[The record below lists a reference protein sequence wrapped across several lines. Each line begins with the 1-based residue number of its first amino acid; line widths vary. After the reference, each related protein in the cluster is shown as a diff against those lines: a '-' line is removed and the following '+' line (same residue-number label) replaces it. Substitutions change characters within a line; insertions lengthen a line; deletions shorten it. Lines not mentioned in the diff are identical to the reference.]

1 MAAQGEPDPVRAAAG
16 SGERGPAGRGPAAAG
31 AGAGRMAFLTLRF
44 GVELWTFVVLAMAG
58 ASASAG
64 LAARIVLAIAGPLVF
79 AVIWGLFMGPR
90 ARRRLRNPRRL
101 IAELVIFAVSG
112 ALAGVSG
119 HWLAAV
125 IYLVVAIGA
134 AALSQVI
141 VPEP

>member
-1 MAAQGEPDPVRAAAG
+1 
-16 SGERGPAGRGPAAAG
+16 
-31 AGAGRMAFLTLRF
+31 
-44 GVELWTFVVLAMAG
+44 
-58 ASASAG
+58 
-64 LAARIVLAIAGPLVF
+64 
-79 AVIWGLFMGPR
+79 MGPR